1 MTAAGSFETYG
12 VSHLVMI
19 GVFLAGLW
27 PVALLGRRWRHH
39 PQPAARWFAVVL
51 VAVTL
56 PLQVID
62 HLPGNFALTTSLPLH
77 LSDIAAVGAAIALWT
92 RNHTAICVTY
102 YWGLLLSPQAL
113 LTPALA
119 SDFPDPKFLAFWGMH
134 ILVVWA
140 AVFLTFGL
148 GHRPTWRGLVRTIA
162 ITATWMLLV
171 YPINLL
177 LGTNYGFVNAKPST
191 GSVLDLLGPWP
202 VYLVVE
208 VVVVGLLWVLMTW
221 PWTRSRER
229 RVAAV

>member
-1 MTAAGSFETYG
+1 MTAAGSFEAYG
-12 VSHLVMI
+12 VSHLVML
-19 GVFLAGLW
+19 GVFVAGLG
-27 PVALLGRRWRHH
+27 PAVLLGRRWRHR

-51 VAVTL
+51 VAFIL

-62 HLPGNFALTTSLPLH
+62 HLPGNFALTTSLPLQ
-77 LSDIAAVGAAIALWT
+77 LSDVAAVGAAIALWT
-92 RNHTAICVTY
+92 RNHTAICATY
-102 YWGLLLSPQAL
+102 YWGLLLTPQAL

-148 GHRPTWRGLVRTIA
+148 GHRPTWRGLARTIA

-191 GSVLDLLGPWP
+191 GSVLDLFGPWP
-202 VYLVVE
+202 VYLLVE
-208 VVVVGLLWVLMTW
+208 VVVVGLVWALMTW
-221 PWTRSRER
+221 PWTRAGER
-229 RVAAV
+229 RDAVV